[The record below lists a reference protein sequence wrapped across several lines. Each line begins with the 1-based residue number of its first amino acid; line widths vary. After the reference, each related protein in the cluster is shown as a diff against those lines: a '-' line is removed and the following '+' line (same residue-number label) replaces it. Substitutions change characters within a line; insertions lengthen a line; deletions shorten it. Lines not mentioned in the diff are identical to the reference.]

1 MKLILDQIGKFRLSK
16 DFPDLAPNQGDKL
29 LRVLYCG
36 ICRTD
41 AKMWSAGHRD
51 LELPRVLGHE
61 IAAIDD
67 ETGILYTV
75 WPGQI
80 CHSCWYCRNGRENL
94 CETIQIIGFH
104 RDGGFAH
111 HIQVPEFSLLAAP
124 PLKNSYL
131 LCLTEPLGCIL
142 HGLKHAGNL
151 SGKKIIIYGGGL
163 IGLLAGYICQHY
175 NAEVRVVEKSAEKI
189 DKSSAAIALAGLSVK
204 KTDNESDFDVALNC
218 CDSPAAF
225 SNSILKLKKGGK
237 LIFFSGLLKNSEI
250 DTNILN
256 LLHYRESEVYGSYGL
271 AKNSMERALALL
283 CESESFLQTLV
294 ERIIFPHNAEKVMDD
309 VLTGKSLKYIINFQK
324 QNSAS
329 DEDAL
334 SSINSNALN
343 KKASNGQI
351 NLSKSCRVKF
361 SGRDIHSKARHKID
375 CKTKPLGALG
385 KLEDLAVQIACI
397 QNSLTPQIN
406 EKKLLVFAADHG
418 VAEEGISAY
427 PAKVTAQMVQ
437 NFLNGG
443 AAINC
448 FCTLYGIDLSI
459 IDMGVNRQFDNQ
471 PALIDKKIGC
481 GTDNFLHGPAMSKS
495 AAGLARDKGIEVV
508 AEAYAQNSFEVVGIG
523 EMGIGNTTSATA
535 IIAAITGVN
544 PEDIVGRGTG
554 IDNAGLKRK
563 VKVILK
569 ALDLHSPNAQDP
581 IDIISKIGGFE
592 IAGMCGAILKAAELN
607 CVVVLDGLIS
617 TTAGLLAYLHDSE
630 VRHFLIAG
638 HQSVEKAQKHALD
651 YMGINS
657 LVNLDM
663 RLGEGTGAAIA
674 INLCELSCRLLN
686 EMASFDEAGID
697 NKSR

>member
-1 MKLILDQIGKFRLSK
+1 MKLILDQIGRLRLSK
-16 DFPDLAPNQGDKL
+16 DFPDLAPNQDDKL

-41 AKMWSAGHRD
+41 AKMWSTGHRD

-80 CHSCWYCRNGRENL
+80 CQSCWYCRNGRENL
-94 CETIQIIGFH
+94 CENIQIIGFH

-111 HIQVPEFSLLAAP
+111 HIQVPEASLLAAP

-131 LCLTEPLGCIL
+131 LCFTEPLGCIL
-142 HGLKHAGNL
+142 HGLKQAGNL
-151 SGKKIIIYGGGL
+151 AGKKIIIYGGGL
-163 IGLLAGYICQHY
+163 IGLLAGYVCQLY

-189 DKSSAAIALAGLSVK
+189 EKSSAAIDLAGLSVK
-204 KTDNESDFDVALNC
+204 KTDNESDFDIALNC

-256 LLHYRESEVYGSYGL
+256 LLHYKESEVYGSYGL
-271 AKNSMERALALL
+271 TKNSMERALTLISD
-283 CESESFLQTLV
+283 SESFLQTLV
-294 ERIIFPHNAEKVMDD
+294 ERVILPHNTVKVMDD
-309 VLTGKSLKYIINFQK
+309 VLLGKSLKYIINFQS
-324 QNSAS
+324 QNSTINK
-329 DEDAL
+329 DVL
-334 SSINSNALN
+334 SCTNP
-343 KKASNGQI
+343 KAFNEKSSLEQI
-351 NLSKSCRVKF
+351 NLDKTVRVKF
-361 SGRDIHSKARHKID
+361 SGKDIHSKARHKID
-375 CKTKPLGALG
+375 SKTKPLGALG

-418 VAEEGISAY
+418 VTEEGISAY

-437 NFLNGG
+437 NFLHGG

-448 FCTLYGIDLSI
+448 FCRLYGIDLSI
-459 IDMGVNRQFDNQ
+459 IDMGVKGQFYHH
-471 PALIDKKIGC
+471 PGLVDKKIGYS
-481 GTDNFLHGPAMSKS
+481 TDNFLHGPAMSKS
-495 AAGLARDKGIEVV
+495 VAAIARDRGMDVIT
-508 AEAYAQNSFEVVGIG
+508 EAYAQKSFEVVGIG

-535 IIAAITGVN
+535 IIAAITGAN
-544 PEDIVGRGTG
+544 PADIVGRGTG

-569 ALDLHSPNAQDP
+569 ALDLHSPSPQDP
-581 IDIISKIGGFE
+581 LDIISKIGGFE
-592 IAGMCGAILKAAELN
+592 IAGMCGAILKAAALN
-607 CVVVLDGLIS
+607 SVVVLDGLIS
-617 TTAGLLAYLHDSE
+617 TAAGLLAYVHDNE

-651 YMGINS
+651 YIGIQS
-657 LVNLDM
+657 LIDLDM